1 MWEQAH
7 ESAELID
14 MDPEELHVKKEPQK
28 KRFSKLNAEIASE
41 SIKSIFSSRKRSS
54 SRWRKKTTLCS
65 ISTSSS
71 ALQEA
76 HELQF

>member
-14 MDPEELHVKKEPQK
+14 MDPEELHVKKGHQK

-54 SRWRKKTTLCS
+54 SRWRKENN
-65 ISTSSS
+65 
-71 ALQEA
+71 ALQHQYVE
-76 HELQF
+76 QCPSRSP